1 MTQNFWQKSLSAVTI
16 AALSAPVIMPAA
28 MAQTGGSLTGQTR
41 CAKQS
46 TAIFAQRSAASP
58 VVRTLVENQPV
69 TLAENTSEGGFIA
82 VNAPVRGFIQTVTLR
97 LCPTGGNPNPNPNPS
112 PTATCRRVTQTQG
125 LIVRQGANVSSPVV
139 GSVGNNS
146 QVFLTTNPATTS
158 VDSSGRIWVRLARPV
173 AGWVSNGFQN
183 VPGTN
188 LVNCQ

>member
-1 MTQNFWQKSLSAVTI
+1 MKQNFWQQSLSALTI

-28 MAQTGGSLTGQTR
+28 MAQSGSLTGQAR

-58 VVRTLVENQPV
+58 VVRTLTENQSV
-69 TLAENTSEGGFIA
+69 TLAENTSQSGFIA
-82 VNAPVRGFIQTVTLR
+82 VSAPVRGFIQTVTLR
-97 LCPTGGNPNPNPNPS
+97 LCPTTGTPPGGNPS
-112 PTATCRRVTQTQG
+112 PTATCRRVTQPQG
-125 LIVRQGANVSSPVV
+125 LIVRQGANVSSAIV
-139 GSVGNNS
+139 GGVQDNT
-146 QVFLTTNPATTS
+146 QVFLTTNPATVS

-173 AGWVSNGFQN
+173 AGWVSNGLMN